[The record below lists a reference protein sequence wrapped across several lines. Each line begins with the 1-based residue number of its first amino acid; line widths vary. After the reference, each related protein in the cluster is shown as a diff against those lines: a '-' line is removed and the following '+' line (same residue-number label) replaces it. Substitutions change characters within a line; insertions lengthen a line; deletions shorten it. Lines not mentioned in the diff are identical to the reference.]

1 MEKLFRAVDEP
12 FPGNYARQAIEESRS
27 FVTGWYAKADRI
39 PTPEDCRRRVAES
52 MPEMLPV
59 FDAMGEFSGGDPAMI
74 AALAGIDPPP
84 LIPAGCTVRA
94 FTRPEPTML
103 RNYDFHP
110 DATSAVILR
119 SRWSGVRVLG
129 MSEGVSG
136 LLDGVNEHGVAAALT
151 FGGRHVY
158 GQGFGIVQIVRY
170 LLEVSRDLRDAA
182 EVLRRVP
189 CAWAQNLLV
198 QDRSG
203 KALCAELA
211 PDRPP
216 LIVEADTVTNH
227 QADEVPRESSRW
239 RFKTA
244 CSLADNADAGR
255 TVFTE
260 GKLCLDD
267 FDGWLGTLYTA
278 EYRPARGSVR
288 FHWGADSWEQ
298 SLDRFEDGARRIAYG
313 VGAVPRL
320 VA

>member
-1 MEKLFRAVDEP
+1 
-12 FPGNYARQAIEESRS
+12 
-27 FVTGWYAKADRI
+27 
-39 PTPEDCRRRVAES
+39 
-52 MPEMLPV
+52 
-59 FDAMGEFSGGDPAMI
+59 
-74 AALAGIDPPP
+74 
-84 LIPAGCTVRA
+84 
-94 FTRPEPTML
+94 ML

-119 SRWSGVRVLG
+119 TRWTGTRVLG
-129 MSEGVSG
+129 MAEGVSG
-136 LLDGVNEHGVAAALT
+136 LLDGVNEHGIAAALT

-158 GQGFGIVQIVRY
+158 GPGFGIVQIVRY
-170 LLEVSRDLRDAA
+170 LLEVSRDLTDAA

-189 CAWAQNLLV
+189 CASAQNVLV

-203 KALCAELA
+203 NARRAELA

-216 LIVEADTVTNH
+216 LIVEADAVANH
-227 QADEVPRESSRW
+227 QAGAVPGESLRR
-239 RFKTA
+239 RFEAA
-244 CSLADNADAGR
+244 CGLADDAR
-255 TVFTE
+255 TGLSVFAE

-298 SLDRFEDGARRIAYG
+298 SLDRFEEGTRKIAYG